1 MNASRHA
8 PRSRL
13 RSTSLVAG
21 LLSLTMVALL
31 TVVHGVPA
39 GASAA
44 GRSAAGAPLQV
55 TNQLPIVFVHGYLGS
70 GAQYRSP
77 AMRFDSNGYPADRIR
92 AFDYSSDSSGL
103 DAFIDGVRRE
113 FGVTQVR
120 VAAHSLGTLVMLGYL
135 LNPFQSAKVQRYVAL
150 DGVSPICIW
159 GTQCTSIT
167 AASLGQTHIE
177 ASLSPESF
185 ARQYQ
190 FFTGQAPQTTQ
201 ITTQPGTI
209 RIAGRA
215 LNFQVNTP
223 ATGTT
228 GQLWPTNPTTGSR
241 TTSSPQATFTIGA
254 DGNFGPLDVT
264 SGQSYEIALTRPG
277 VGIMHYYYQPFT
289 HSTYLIR
296 LQVPEATGG
305 QITNTNF
312 GPNHAAA
319 VVLRYREWWRAS
331 GHGAQVDTLD
341 IGTTGG
347 AGTQPSVNVLSR
359 VTGDIAGVH
368 VHDNVAS
375 PRQSTLD
382 PLAYFS
388 SQPFQTGVDVFMPAA
403 TPANGTITF
412 ANNPRGNAAKRQ
424 TIATPNWAS
433 LSGGTRHALLVEFN
447 DYVQ

>member
-8 PRSRL
+8 PRAR
-13 RSTSLVAG
+13 SLVAG

-31 TVVHGVPA
+31 TVVHGTPA
-39 GASAA
+39 GASPA
-44 GRSAAGAPLQV
+44 APLQV

-77 AMRFDSNGYPADRIR
+77 AMRFDSNGYPANRIR

-201 ITTQPGTI
+201 IATQSGPI
-209 RIAGRA
+209 QIAGRA

-228 GQLWPTNPTTGSR
+228 GQLWAVNPTTGAR
-241 TTSSPQATFTIGA
+241 TTASPQATFTIGA
-254 DGNFGPLDVT
+254 DGNFGPLTVT
-264 SGQSYEIALTRPG
+264 SGQPYEITITRSG
-277 VGIMHYYYQPFT
+277 VGVMHYYYQPFT
-289 HSTYLIR
+289 HSTYLLR
-296 LQVPEATGG
+296 LQVPEASGG

-331 GHGAQVDTLD
+331 AHGAQVDTLD
-341 IGTTGG
+341 ISTTGG
-347 AGTQPSVNVLSR
+347 AGTQPAVNVLSR
-359 VTGDIAGVH
+359 VTADIAGVH
-368 VHDNVAS
+368 VHDNTAS
-375 PRQSTLD
+375 PRQSSLD

-403 TPANGTITF
+403 TPTNGTITF

-424 TIATPNWAS
+424 TINTPNWAS